1 MSSRWG
7 WNLVPLSQI
16 HFQIFSMFYD
26 LLHCVKFFLDYFVFI
41 RWKLSSVGFCPEV
54 ATLSMLFSF
63 RLFWKLSPWALELAP
78 LHFLVLH
85 FFLNF
90 TICYFLCSPSFFFS
104 LQVYKRVT
112 TNSHMRE
119 WTLLSGYL
127 KIFSANALSSVL
139 LLVWSM
145 KPHLKPSTAFL
156 IQSPS
161 VHILPTRIMVKSFIA
176 ISHSLA
182 F

>member
-1 MSSRWG
+1 MCPNLPMSSRWG

-26 LLHCVKFFLDYFVFI
+26 LLHCVKFFQWVSALRLPLHLCY
-41 RWKLSSVGFCPEV
+41 LASGFSEN
-54 ATLSMLFSF
+54 F
-63 RLFWKLSPWALELAP
+63 LSPWALELAP

-90 TICYFLCSPSFFFS
+90 TICYFLCSPSFLFFS

-127 KIFSANALSSVL
+127 KSFSANALNPKL
-139 LLVWSM
+139 QINLRQMLW
-145 KPHLKPSTAFL
+145 
-156 IQSPS
+156 
-161 VHILPTRIMVKSFIA
+161 TRAKNQP
-176 ISHSLA
+176 HSLTKY
-182 F
+182 